1 MLRDLFRFPTV
12 MGMSPRV
19 AVVGGGPGGL
29 LLATLVRRTHPDV
42 EVTLY
47 ERNQATDAFGFGV
60 VFSDATLRRID
71 EADPVLRDAL
81 SAHGRHWDRIDVW
94 SNGERH
100 GFSGNGMAAI
110 HRRVLLKLLQE
121 NTTVA
126 GVDLRFGQVAPPVE
140 ELSRSYDM
148 VVGADGTN
156 SAVRE
161 HLGDVGHTVDTATA
175 KFIWFGTTHLFDG
188 LTFVH
193 RVSEHGNFAVHGY
206 PISDDLSTFI
216 VETDEAT
223 WRAAGLD
230 AFDVSQPPGP
240 SDTTSQEYLEKLF
253 AEDIG
258 GASLVANNSRWSNFR
273 TRRTQRW
280 YRGNVVML
288 GDAVH
293 TAHFSVGS
301 GTKMAM
307 EDAVTL
313 AEQVGSAWSGACELE
328 TALERYQEERSRSV
342 TKIQDAARPSLA
354 WWEHFGR
361 YQRQLDPLTF
371 TFHFFSRSIGVAKIA
386 QRDPQL
392 VADVRA
398 AWEGTHGR
406 PALRS
411 TFELSVPGPGGGG
424 ADVGRVLLPAGSDG
438 DLGVVRDE
446 QGTRLRFVS
455 SPRGE
460 TGDETSY
467 DVPLVQAPDH
477 EEGLAAAIAALPDEG
492 VVALSGGDE
501 LTKVL
506 LSEEARWG
514 RGLTTILVGQ
524 YDEDAAETLL
534 LSGRADAVV
543 LDGADGGAGDD

>member
-1 MLRDLFRFPTV
+1 
-12 MGMSPRV
+12 MSHRV

-29 LLATLVRRTHPDV
+29 FLATLVRRARPDV
-42 EVTLY
+42 EVTLF

-81 SAHGRHWDRIDVW
+81 AAHGRHWDRIDVW
-94 SNGERH
+94 SNGESH

-110 HRRVLLKLLQE
+110 HRRVLLRLLQE
-121 NTTVA
+121 NAAEA

-140 ELSRSYDM
+140 ELSDQFDL

-156 SAVRE
+156 SVVRE
-161 HLGDVGHTVDTATA
+161 HLGDVGHSVDTATA

-206 PISDDLSTFI
+206 PISDELSTFI

-240 SDTTSQEYLEKLF
+240 SDTASQDYLEKLF

-258 GASLVANNSRWSNFR
+258 GASLVVNNSRWGNFR
-273 TRRTQRW
+273 TRRTRKW
-280 YRGNVVML
+280 HRGNVVML

-313 AEQVGSAWSGACELE
+313 AEQVTAVWNDEVDLD
-328 TALERYQEERSRSV
+328 TALERYQDERSRSV
-342 TKIQDAARPSLA
+342 GKIQDAARPSLA

-361 YQRQLDPLTF
+361 YQRHLDPLTF

-386 QRDPQL
+386 QRDPGL
-392 VADVRA
+392 VGDVRS
-398 AWEGTHGR
+398 AWQAEHGA

-411 TFELSVPGPGGGG
+411 TISLPGHDVALS
-424 ADVGRVLLPAGSDG
+424 RVLTQVG
-438 DLGVVRDE
+438 DQGGVLEVRDSD
-446 QGTRLRFVS
+446 GTRLRLGS
-455 SPRGE
+455 A
-460 TGDETSY
+460 
-467 DVPLVQAPDH
+467 VPLVRAPDD
-477 EEGLAAAIAALPDEG
+477 ESELEAALAALPDGG
-492 VVALSGGDE
+492 VVAIVGDDE

-514 RGLTTILVGQ
+514 RGLTTILVGA

-534 LSGRADAVV
+534 LSRRADAVV
-543 LDGADGGAGDD
+543 LGTSSEGAHHV

>member
-1 MLRDLFRFPTV
+1 
-12 MGMSPRV
+12 MSHRV

-29 LLATLVRRTHPDV
+29 FLATLLRRARPDV
-42 EVTLY
+42 LVTLF

-60 VFSDATLRRID
+60 VFSDATLRRIN
-71 EADPVLRDAL
+71 EADPVLSDAL

-110 HRRVLLKLLQE
+110 HRRILLKILQD
-121 NTTVA
+121 NAANA
-126 GVDLRFGQVAPPVE
+126 GVDLRFGQLAPPVD
-140 ELSRSYDM
+140 ELSRDFDL

-161 HLGDVGHTVDTATA
+161 HLGEVGHTVETASA

-206 PISDDLSTFI
+206 PISDELSTFI
-216 VETDEAT
+216 VETDERT

-230 AFDVSQPPGP
+230 SFDVSQPPGP
-240 SDTTSQEYLEKLF
+240 SDTASQDYLEKLF

-258 GASLVANNSRWSNFR
+258 GASLVTNNSRWGNFR

-280 YRGNVVML
+280 HRGNVVML

-307 EDAVTL
+307 EDAVAL
-313 AEQVGSAWSGACELE
+313 AEQVGAAWGGECELE
-328 TALERYQEERSRSV
+328 TALERYQDERARSV
-342 TKIQDAARPSLA
+342 AKIQDAARPSLS

-361 YQRQLDPLTF
+361 YQRDLDPLTF

-398 AWEGTHGR
+398 AWEEAHGA
-406 PALRS
+406 PALGS
-411 TFELSVPGPGGGG
+411 TLTLS
-424 ADVGRVLLPAGSDG
+424 GSDKAR
-438 DLGVVRDE
+438 LGRALAPAVNGARDAH
-446 QGTRLRFVS
+446 GAYVRFVR
-455 SPRGE
+455 P
-460 TGDETSY
+460 GDAAGDTSY
-467 DVPLVQAPDH
+467 DVPLVQAPDD
-477 EEGLAAAIAALPDEG
+477 ERGLKAAIGMLPDTG
-492 VVALSGGDE
+492 VVAIDGDDE

-506 LSEEARWG
+506 LGEEARLG
-514 RGLTTILVGQ
+514 RGLTTILVGP

-534 LSGRADAVV
+534 LSGRVDAVV
-543 LDGADGGAGDD
+543 LDAAQDGPTHD

>member
-1 MLRDLFRFPTV
+1 
-12 MGMSPRV
+12 MSPRV

-29 LLATLVRRTHPDV
+29 FLATLVRRTRPDV
-42 EVTLY
+42 EVTLF

-81 SAHGRHWDRIDVW
+81 DTHGRHWDRIDVW

-110 HRRVLLKLLQE
+110 HRRLLLQLLQE
-121 NTTVA
+121 NATAA
-126 GVDLRFGQVAPPVE
+126 GVDLRFGQEAPPVD
-140 ELSRSYDM
+140 ELGRTFDL

-206 PISDDLSTFI
+206 PISDELSTFI

-240 SDTTSQEYLEKLF
+240 SDTTSQDYLEKLF

-258 GASLVANNSRWSNFR
+258 GAPLVSNNSRWGNFR
-273 TRRTQRW
+273 TRRTRSW
-280 YRGNVVML
+280 FRGNVVML

-313 AEQVGSAWSGACELE
+313 AEQVASAWSGDCDLE
-328 TALERYQEERSRSV
+328 TALERYQDERARSV

-361 YQRQLDPLTF
+361 YQRQLDPLAF

-386 QRDPQL
+386 QRDPRL

-398 AWEGTHGR
+398 AWQETHGR
-406 PALRS
+406 PALDS
-411 TFELSVPGPGGGG
+411 TFSLTRSGSAG
-424 ADVGRVLLPAGSDG
+424 ATLGRVLVPAGSDG
-438 DLGVVRDE
+438 DLSAVSDHRGTGV
-446 QGTRLRFVS
+446 RLV
-455 SPRGE
+455 PV
-460 TGDETSY
+460 TSDHDPGHAPY
-467 DVPLVQAPDH
+467 DVPLIQAPAH
-477 EEGLAAAIAALPDEG
+477 EDGLQEAFATLPAEGTVAITGD
-492 VVALSGGDE
+492 DE
-501 LTKVL
+501 LTKTL
-506 LSEEARWG
+506 LSEEARLG
-514 RGLTTILVGQ
+514 RGLTSILVGP

-543 LDGADGGAGDD
+543 LAGRDEDLR